1 MTSNSKMVL
10 FFIGATVFN
19 ILLMIAFIAIF
30 IVLIGLLLGGNP
42 NQNLFMILVFVAF
55 IGSIVLTFFVYGKAM
70 KWVTVK
76 WQLEKNIP
84 QLFKGKKKKQ

>member
-1 MTSNSKMVL
+1 MSSNGKMVL

-19 ILLMIAFIAIF
+19 ILLMIVMIAIF
-30 IVLIGLLLGGNP
+30 IVGIGFALGSNP
-42 NQNLFMILVFVAF
+42 NATAFQILVFVAF
-55 IGSIVLTFFVYGKAM
+55 IGSIVLTFLIYGKVM

-84 QLFKGKKKKQ
+84 QLFKGKKK

>member
-1 MTSNSKMVL
+1 MNSNGKMVL

-19 ILLMIAFIAIF
+19 ILLMIVFIVIF
-30 IVLIGLLLGGNP
+30 ILVIGWVLGANP
-42 NQNLFMILVFVAF
+42 NPTTFQILVFVGF
-55 IGSIVLTFFVYGKAM
+55 IASIVLTFLAYGKVM

-84 QLFKGKKKKQ
+84 QLFKGKKK

>member
-10 FFIGATVFN
+10 FFIGATLFN
-19 ILLMIAFIAIF
+19 ILLMIVFIAIF
-30 IVLIGLLLGGNP
+30 IVLIGLVLGSSP
-42 NQNLFMILVFVAF
+42 NQNLFVILVFVGF
-55 IGSIVLTFFVYGKAM
+55 IASIVLAFLLYGKVM

-84 QLFKGKKKKQ
+84 QLFKGKKKQ

>member
-10 FFIGATVFN
+10 FFVGATVFN
-19 ILLMIAFIAIF
+19 ILLMIVFIAIF
-30 IVLIGLLLGGNP
+30 IILIGLALGSNP
-42 NQNLFMILVFVAF
+42 NQNLFIILVFVGF
-55 IGSIVLTFFVYGKAM
+55 IGSIVLTFFVYGRVM

-84 QLFKGKKKKQ
+84 QLFKGKKRK

>member
-1 MTSNSKMVL
+1 MSSNGKMVL

-19 ILLMIAFIAIF
+19 ILLMIVLIAIF
-30 IVLIGLLLGGNP
+30 IVGIGFALGSNP
-42 NQNLFMILVFVAF
+42 NATAFQILVFVAF
-55 IGSIVLTFFVYGKAM
+55 IGSIVLTFLIYGKVM

-84 QLFKGKKKKQ
+84 QLFKGKKK

>member
-10 FFIGATVFN
+10 FFVGATVFN
-19 ILLMIAFIAIF
+19 ILLMVIF
-30 IVLIGLLLGGNP
+30 IGVFIIPIGLALGSNP
-42 NQNLFMILVFVAF
+42 NQSLFIILVFVGF
-55 IGSIVLTFFVYGKAM
+55 VGSIVLTFFVYGRVM

-84 QLFKGKKKKQ
+84 QLFRKKK

>member
-19 ILLMIAFIAIF
+19 ILLMIVFIGIF
-30 IVLIGLLLGGNP
+30 IVLIGLALGSNP
-42 NQNLFMILVFVAF
+42 NQTLFILLVFVGF
-55 IGSIVLTFFVYGKAM
+55 VGSIVLTFFLYGRVM
-70 KWVTVK
+70 KWATVK

-84 QLFKGKKKKQ
+84 QLFRRKK

>member
-1 MTSNSKMVL
+1 MSSNGKMVL

-19 ILLMIAFIAIF
+19 ILLMIVLIAIF
-30 IVLIGLLLGGNP
+30 IVGIGFALGSNP
-42 NQNLFMILVFVAF
+42 NATVFQILVFVAF
-55 IGSIVLTFFVYGKAM
+55 IGSIVLTFLIYGKVM

-84 QLFKGKKKKQ
+84 QLFKGKKK